1 MQPIEEGSVQTSFLG
16 RTLERNLG
24 RQLGCLLVQRTQ
36 GETQQ
41 LATQWLSATNGW
53 EAWRQLNL
61 SHLSRFLN
69 SLLRASQDDQPA
81 SFWQHHLAGK
91 ERVVG
96 LSELSKEESQTKR
109 DQSCKQKGELSRVN
123 FPQNSR
129 QQNKQQQ
136 QKQELARRGKGKG
149 TPQEQVE
156 AYKPLPQQQRGE
168 GEQLLPN
175 KAQRKGT
182 DEKSNARAGACTDKL
197 HKKGGKGKPTTPSFK
212 KELTNKKGTLWSH
225 FCRKKGHNAQ
235 ACWWNGNQQA
245 HKPTQT
251 AWRRTN
257 KKKELEQSQGN
268 QSFSAWLAS
277 HKKLMNSFEKDTC
290 MRRKDPMSMLVCSD
304 QASSKTDWGTQV
316 DNSAQKSFA
325 CDQKL
330 SLALSTTTLAA
341 TELEL
346 HDHSLSSA
354 SSSSMSLDEDHTSFQ
369 HVLSCVCH
377 VRDHVSDVVCMLCD
391 EGLAVQGGR
400 AFHP

>member
-1 MQPIEEGSVQTSFLG
+1 M
-16 RTLERNLG
+16 
-24 RQLGCLLVQRTQ
+24 
-36 GETQQ
+36 
-41 LATQWLSATNGW
+41 
-53 EAWRQLNL
+53 
-61 SHLSRFLN
+61 
-69 SLLRASQDDQPA
+69 
-81 SFWQHHLAGK
+81 
-91 ERVVG
+91 
-96 LSELSKEESQTKR
+96 
-109 DQSCKQKGELSRVN
+109 N

-156 AYKPLPQQQRGE
+156 AYKPQPQQQRGE

-182 DEKSNARAGACTDKL
+182 DKKSNSRSGACTDKL
-197 HKKGGKGKPTTPSFK
+197 HQKEGKGKLTTPSFK
-212 KELTNKKGTLWSH
+212 KELTDKKGNLWCH
-225 FCRKKGHNAQ
+225 YCRKKGHNAQ

-277 HKKLMNSFEKDTC
+277 HKKLMSSFEKDIC
-290 MRRKDPMSMLVCSD
+290 MSKKDPMSMLVCSD

-325 CDQKL
+325 CDQIKKL

-341 TELEL
+341 TEMEL
-346 HDHSLSSA
+346 HDHSLSSE
-354 SSSSMSLDEDHTSFQ
+354 SFSSMSLDEDHTSFQ
-369 HVLSCVCH
+369 HAMSCVCH
-377 VRDHVSDVVCMLCD
+377 VHDHVSDVVCMLCD
-391 EGLAVQGGR
+391 EGLAVQGGELSTHSFPPLQEQR
-400 AFHP
+400 PPSKKTEKLEDQNRVDYTLNSFQQQQNNKQQQQQQQ